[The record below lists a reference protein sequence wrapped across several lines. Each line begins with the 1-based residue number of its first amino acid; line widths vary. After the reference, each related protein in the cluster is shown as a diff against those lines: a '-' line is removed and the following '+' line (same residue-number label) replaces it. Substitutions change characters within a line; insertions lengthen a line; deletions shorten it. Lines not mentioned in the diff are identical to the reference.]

1 MSGGKRRLESLVNIP
16 LYFLLDFQAWLYAKL
31 DPLDAINADQ

>member
-16 LYFLLDFQAWLYAKL
+16 LFFLDFQAWLYAKL